1 MKVEMALYK
10 ALVASN
16 VPEQHATAVID
27 AMEKEMTSVLAT
39 KADLTALRTE
49 LKADITTVHT
59 ELKADIATL
68 RADLK
73 TEISEVRNA
82 LTTDGEKRLK
92 ELANLENKLTLR
104 MILLLSAF
112 GSLLFGALKYLN

>member
-1 MKVEMALYK
+1 
-10 ALVASN
+10 
-16 VPEQHATAVID
+16 
-27 AMEKEMTSVLAT
+27 MTSVLAT